1 MAAIR
6 LPEKIYGGR
15 TMIKLGIFF
24 GGKSGEHEVSLMS
37 AASVIRAI
45 DREKYQPVLIGITKQ
60 GKWLLY
66 DGTVE
71 AIENGSWEEIAQQA
85 VEAHPEK
92 YEIIMY
98 GDSPLALKNRIDFA
112 LPILHGPYGEDGTI
126 QGLFEIM
133 DIPYAGCGVLSSAV
147 AMDKIVARDTFA
159 SAGLAQPRYIPTNRE
174 EIQSDPSA
182 LMERVER
189 ELGYP
194 AFVKPANMGSSVG
207 LSKVK
212 NRRELAA
219 ALELALRYDRR
230 IIIEEGIDCREIE
243 TAALGNYRA
252 EFGAI
257 GEIISANE
265 EFYDY
270 DSKYKEG
277 NQTKLCIPAK
287 LTPGQEKEV
296 LKMAQTAYQAIDGTG
311 LARIDFLM
319 DKHTEKFYINE
330 INTMPGFTKYS
341 MFPLLWQETGMTYA
355 QLIERIVELG
365 YERYYAKN
373 RRQTGNQ

>member
-1 MAAIR
+1 
-6 LPEKIYGGR
+6 
-15 TMIKLGIFF
+15 MIKLGIFF

-37 AASVIRAI
+37 VGSVIRAI

-159 SAGLAQPRYIPTNRE
+159 SAGLAQPKYIPTNRE
-174 EIQSDPSA
+174 EIQREGSA
-182 LMERVER
+182 LMERVEK

-243 TAALGNYRA
+243 TAALGNYSA

-277 NQTKLCIPAK
+277 NQTKLCIPAS

-296 LKMAQTAYQAIDGTG
+296 LKMAQIAYQAIDGTG

-319 DKHTEKFYINE
+319 DKHTGKFYINE

>member
-1 MAAIR
+1 
-6 LPEKIYGGR
+6 
-15 TMIKLGIFF
+15 MIKLGVFF

-37 AASVIRAI
+37 AGSVIRAI
-45 DREKYQPVLIGITKQ
+45 DRTKYQPVLIGITRQ

-66 DGTVE
+66 DGPVE
-71 AIENGSWEEIAQQA
+71 FIEDGSWEAMAQKA
-85 VEAHPEK
+85 VEDYPEK

-133 DIPYAGCGVLSSAV
+133 DIPYAGCGVMSSAI

-159 SAGLAQPRYIPTNRE
+159 SAGLAQPRYIRTNRGEIE
-174 EIQSDPSA
+174 EDGA
-182 LMERVER
+182 VLMDRVER

-212 NRRELAA
+212 NRAELEA

-230 IIIEEGIDCREIE
+230 IIIEQGIDCREIE
-243 TAALGNYRA
+243 TAALGNYSA

-257 GEIISANE
+257 GEIISANA

-277 NQTKLCIPAK
+277 NQTKLCIPAE
-287 LTPGQEKEV
+287 LTPQQEKE
-296 LKMAQTAYQAIDGTG
+296 LLEMAQKAYRAIDGTG

-319 DKHTEKFYINE
+319 DKHTGKLYINE

-341 MFPLLWQETGMTYA
+341 MFPLLWQQAGMTYA

-365 YERYYAKN
+365 YERYHAKN
-373 RRQTGNQ
+373 CRQTGDQ

>member
-1 MAAIR
+1 
-6 LPEKIYGGR
+6 
-15 TMIKLGIFF
+15 MIKLGIFF

-37 AASVIRAI
+37 ASSVIRAV
-45 DREKYQPVLIGITKQ
+45 DQTKYQLVLIGITKQ
-60 GKWLLY
+60 GKWLMY
-66 DGTVE
+66 DGPVE
-71 AIENGSWEEIAQQA
+71 YIEDGTWETIAKRA
-85 VEAHPEK
+85 LSEDPDK
-92 YEIIMY
+92 YEIVMY

-126 QGLFEIM
+126 QGLFEVM
-133 DIPYAGCGVLSSAV
+133 DIPYGGCGVLSSAV

-159 SAGLAQPRYIPTNRE
+159 SAGLSQPRYIRTNRE
-174 EIQSDPSA
+174 EILRDPEK
-182 LMERVER
+182 LMDLVETQ
-189 ELGYP
+189 LGYP

-207 LSKVK
+207 LSKAHD
-212 NRRELAA
+212 RAELAA

-243 TAALGNYRA
+243 TAALGNYHA

-257 GEIISANE
+257 GEIISANQ

-270 DSKYKEG
+270 DSKYKDGSGTE
-277 NQTKLCIPAK
+277 LRIPAE
-287 LTPGQEKEV
+287 LTPQQVREV
-296 LKMAQTAYQAIDGTG
+296 LDMAQTAYQAIDGTG

-319 DKHTEKFYINE
+319 DKHTGKFYINE

-365 YERYYAKN
+365 YERYHAKN
-373 RRQTGNQ
+373 RG

>member
-1 MAAIR
+1 
-6 LPEKIYGGR
+6 
-15 TMIKLGIFF
+15 MIKLGVFF

-37 AASVIRAI
+37 ACSVIRAI
-45 DREKYQPVLIGITKQ
+45 DRTKFQIVMIGITKQ

-66 DGTVE
+66 DGPEE
-71 AIENGSWEEIAQQA
+71 AIEDGSWEA
-85 VEAHPEK
+85 VAEQKLNETPET
-92 YEIIMY
+92 YQIIMY

-133 DIPYAGCGVLSSAV
+133 DIPYGGCGVLSSAV

-159 SAGLAQPRYIPTNRE
+159 SAGLAQPRYIRTNRE
-174 EIQSDPSA
+174 EIERDPEA
-182 LMERVER
+182 LMDQVE
-189 ELGYP
+189 EICGYP
-194 AFVKPANMGSSVG
+194 AFIKPANMGSSVG
-207 LSKVK
+207 LSKAK
-212 NRRELAA
+212 DRSQLKA
-219 ALELALRYDRR
+219 ALDLALRYDRR

-243 TAALGNYRA
+243 TAALGNYSA

-270 DSKYKEG
+270 ESKYQSG
-277 NQTKLCIPAK
+277 NKTRLCIPAD
-287 LTPGQEKEV
+287 LTPEQEREV
-296 LKMAQTAYQAIDGTG
+296 LEMAQIAYQAIDGTG

-319 DKHTEKFYINE
+319 DKHTGKLYINE

-341 MFPLLWQETGMTYA
+341 MFPLLWQEAGMSYS

-365 YERYYAKN
+365 YERYHAKN
-373 RRQTGNQ
+373 RR